1 MYSDSDVEGSHDA
14 SSNDEEEG
22 EEDGNN
28 LLKPN
33 GRPWTELES
42 LDMDPASDTRF
53 KQNAQILYSEDEEL
67 TALQDRGPSFYFYHF
82 FPMKTIPKILDAT
95 NGLMKE
101 RYGYGNISKGEL
113 VKWFGIQLAMCIEP
127 RRGGVDAY
135 FNPKDDDETSYTG
148 ADMAKRFE
156 MNKARYMKIRECL
169 RFHTHEGENSIENV
183 STTRR

>member
-1 MYSDSDVEGSHDA
+1 MHSDSDVEGSHDA

-22 EEDGNN
+22 EEDENN

-42 LDMDPASDTRF
+42 LDIDPASDTRF
-53 KQNAQILYSEDEEL
+53 KLDARILYSEEEEL

-135 FNPKDDDETSYTG
+135 FDPMHKDGSSYTG

-169 RFHTHEGENSIENV
+169 RFHIHEGENSIENV